1 MQTAINP
8 ALAAAMT
15 LEQAAQVGQFQP
27 TTPDGAPTVAAQLMQ
42 RAAPSLPQIAQQA
55 GMGAQ
60 IQAAQMQQAQQ
71 ALMEQAMQQQQ
82 PQGIE
87 SLNPSIGNFAQGGI
101 VGYARGDL
109 VEDPGF
115 ISPEFGGASSI
126 DVEEAARERAR
137 LEEEERKRRLEEI
150 IRERARNMEEVVSGP
165 YTRGDVRFPPQAAQR
180 QVAQPRPAPEQVP
193 AMPAQAPRQAA
204 PTTSAQ
210 LFDEARRQLGG
221 IATLP
226 VSPQQAIEPAI
237 ADQQAF
243 DEYRRRMGL
252 PPEMER
258 ISAQEAEMR
267 RIYGERERILAQ
279 RMKEVQEQQ
288 ERGSLAQYLM
298 GFRQMKGRSVGEG
311 LMSAGAAADRYE
323 GGLRS
328 QFQRLEDLK
337 IQVQELS
344 MEKQNQLNQMRDDIA
359 KGRFADAMKRREA
372 AQGADNAL
380 RLKQAEFAVEQA
392 KVVGGQETARIR
404 ETPQASE
411 LERMLARLQVL
422 RRTDPEAAKRMEED
436 IAILRGAGRRP
447 SGAEARQRMLELYAD
462 NWEKMDLLEK
472 NRLREQGIGT
482 YEDYVKYR
490 DRIAGVAPTA
500 APSGGASS
508 DLLNRADAIV
518 GGR

>member
-42 RAAPSLPQIAQQA
+42 RAAPSLPQVAQQA
-55 GMGAQ
+55 GLGGQ
-60 IQAAQMQQAQQ
+60 IQAMQMQEAQK
-71 ALMEQAMQQQQ
+71 ALMNAAMQQQQ
-82 PQGIE
+82 RPQGLE
-87 SLNPSIGNFAQGGI
+87 ALNPPIGNFAQGGI
-101 VGYARGDL
+101 VGYANGDMA
-109 VEDPGF
+109 EDPGF

-137 LEEEERKRRLEEI
+137 LEEEERRRRLEEI
-150 IRERARNMEEVVSGP
+150 VRERARNMEEVVSGP
-165 YTRGDVRFPPQAAQR
+165 YTRGDVRFPAQAAQP
-180 QVAQPRPAPEQVP
+180 QVAQPRPAPKQVP

-237 ADQQAF
+237 ANQQAI

-252 PPEMER
+252 PAEMER
-258 ISAQEAEMR
+258 IASQEADMR
-267 RIYGERERILAQ
+267 RIYGERERILSQ

-288 ERGSLAQYLM
+288 QRGSLAQYLM

-323 GGLRS
+323 GGLKS

-344 MEKQNQLNQMRDDIA
+344 MDKQNELNKMRDDIA
-359 KGRFADAMKRREA
+359 NGRFADAMKRREA
-372 AQGADNAL
+372 AQNADNAL
-380 RLKQAEFAVEQA
+380 RMKQAEFAVEQA

-404 ETPQASE
+404 EAPQASE

-436 IAILRGAGRRP
+436 IAVLRGAGRRP
-447 SGAEARQRMLELYAD
+447 APAELRQRMLEQYAD
-462 NWEKMDLLEK
+462 NWENKMEPQEK
-472 NRLREQGIGT
+472 IKLSAKGIKT
-482 YEDYVKYR
+482 FEDYVAYR
-490 DRIAGVAPTA
+490 DRIAGVAPTGGSA
-500 APSGGASS
+500 AGQVLRFDERGN
-508 DLLNRADAIV
+508 LIK
-518 GGR
+518 